1 MIRRT
6 ILAVAIA
13 TAGLVAAP
21 VSGDPAPLHERG
33 PATLSEGP
41 RVALPPT
48 VIPLDRPS
56 TDRRPVYVGAAL
68 VMLAAALW
76 WNRRQRDRFD
86 REDRGERPAR
96 RERAPDAD
104 ADDLHAAARGDAPD
118 APDAPDAS
126 SAPARPNGHDHRDHS
141 DPPDP
146 RRRDP

>member
-13 TAGLVAAP
+13 TAGLAAAP
-21 VSGDPAPLHERG
+21 VSADPAPLHERG

-96 RERAPDAD
+96 PRRERARDAD
-104 ADDLHAAARGDAPD
+104 ADDLHAAAHGDGSPPAAD
-118 APDAPDAS
+118 SAAAS
-126 SAPARPNGHDHRDHS
+126 DRP
-141 DPPDP
+141 P
-146 RRRDP
+146 RKSSP

>member
-1 MIRRT
+1 MIRPA

-13 TAGLVAAP
+13 AAGLVAAP
-21 VSGDPAPLHERG
+21 VAGDPAPLHERG

-96 RERAPDAD
+96 RERARDAD

-118 APDAPDAS
+118 PPATRN
-126 SAPARPNGHDHRDHS
+126 APARPNGHDHREHS